1 MSDAVT
7 FRHFQSPVA
16 MSVSSREGV
25 NVSGNLRA
33 RFRANHIDFSGLSDF
48 LRREHPTKTADGVA
62 GQTGIPAKTV
72 RKWLDGETA
81 PNGTALLALAL
92 AYGPQL
98 LAACVKGAP
107 SWLDAATRH
116 DMARKLN
123 DRIDRD
129 RQALEDLMKS

>member
-1 MSDAVT
+1 M
-7 FRHFQSPVA
+7 
-16 MSVSSREGV
+16 
-25 NVSGNLRA
+25 SGNLRA
-33 RFRANHIDFSGLSDF
+33 RFRANRIDFSGLSEF

-62 GQTGIPAKTV
+62 GQTGISAKTV
-72 RKWLDGETA
+72 RKWLDGETS
-81 PNGTALLALAL
+81 PNGAALLMLAL
-92 AYGPQL
+92 AYGPQII
-98 LAACVKGAP
+98 AACVKGSP